1 MRTVLGLTAAALA
14 LGSFAMPAHAGCVDD
29 YLSGGT
35 DYVMPRQT
43 TVTSNPDGSY
53 TVQPNNAVTDA
64 KAFGLFPVGIALN
77 EVRDLNDLVAC
88 VK

>member
-29 YLSGGT
+29 FVHGPK
-35 DYVMPRQT
+35 YVVPQQS

-53 TVQPNNAVTDA
+53 TVQPNNAVPNATA
-64 KAFGLFPVGIALN
+64 YATFTAGVAFSQVGRAL
-77 EVRDLNDLVAC
+77 VLVDC